1 MLQSRG
7 RRHLGG
13 LAAHGGN
20 FEDDAS
26 AVSRGRWIRERL
38 FCQTVPGLELVQ
50 VEAKLVPPSPTRS
63 ARERLRQS
71 VEDPELNPEA
81 TTCMGCHTLM
91 NSLGYP
97 FEEFN
102 HAGFRRAFDHGP
114 EGEEV
119 TPSGYTRLTAKPDPS
134 WPDEVSGAL
143 ELSQLIASSSVAR
156 RCFVRQTFRYF
167 AGRDERPA
175 DGCVLAAMEERL
187 NATGSLFEML
197 QALVNSRA
205 FQDRVAPRGE
215 TP

>member
-1 MLQSRG
+1 
-7 RRHLGG
+7 
-13 LAAHGGN
+13 
-20 FEDDAS
+20 
-26 AVSRGRWIRERL
+26 
-38 FCQTVPGLELVQ
+38 
-50 VEAKLVPPSPTRS
+50 
-63 ARERLRQS
+63 
-71 VEDPELNPEA
+71 
-81 TTCMGCHTLM
+81 M

-102 HAGFRRAFDHGP
+102 HAGFRRAFDHGA

-119 TPSGYTRLTAKPDPS
+119 APSGVSLLTAKPDPS

-143 ELSQLIASSSVAR
+143 ELSELISNSDQAR

-167 AGRDERPA
+167 AGRDERPS

-187 NATGSLFEML
+187 NNTGSMFEML

-205 FQDRVAPRGE
+205 FQDRVAPQGN